1 MRKSAQLTCLS
12 VRKRQL
18 YAAVR
23 SAEYQLAKVV
33 FISKTIVKFAV
44 LEIRETYKISQKSIT
59 ERNISMNSFSDQ
71 TYKKPSNLWT
81 KNLVKLLHSIWRVFW
96 RPNAAFL
103 KVFYPLHLTTFF
115 FLITVGPEA
124 VTEIF
129 LGNPYWLRKYVLF
142 FNDASLSRNFEFL
155 PL

>member
-1 MRKSAQLTCLS
+1 MPQRTQK
-12 VRKRQL
+12 
-18 YAAVR
+18 AAVR
-23 SAEYQLAKVV
+23 SRTLCWVSAGESCFYFEKNREICSTYLKFVKLTRSLKNQSPREIFQWILLVIRPTRNLRIFGRRISPNY
-33 FISKTIVKFAV
+33 FIQSG
-44 LEIRETYKISQKSIT
+44 E
-59 ERNISMNSFSDQ
+59 FSDGR
-71 TYKKPSNLWT
+71 
-81 KNLVKLLHSIWRVFW
+81 I
-96 RPNAAFL
+96 NAAFL